1 MDSPFARFS
10 IELILSNF
18 LSKIVTRFSS
28 SLVVNNLKFP
38 LYSSSENVS
47 FRYPDASHDCIKNI
61 SFKVNKGET
70 VAFIGATGSGKSTL
84 VGLAAR
90 LYDAT
95 EGIVK
100 VDGVEATDENIVNG
114 TYKVSRPFIQI
125 YKKGTDSELVKA
137 WFDFVK
143 SDEGKQVIEDVGLIP
158 AE

>member
-1 MDSPFARFS
+1 MASVSPS
-10 IELILSNF
+10 I
-18 LSKIVTRFSS
+18 K
-28 SLVVNNLKFP
+28 
-38 LYSSSENVS
+38 
-47 FRYPDASHDCIKNI
+47 A
-61 SFKVNKGET
+61 
-70 VAFIGATGSGKSTL
+70 
-84 VGLAAR
+84 
-90 LYDAT
+90 
-95 EGIVK
+95 VK